1 MARKTQKQ
9 LDFARLRKSVGKAAA
24 LAGKEFGEEGL
35 VSYLQHQALKK
46 PNAFMALMLKVAM
59 PELDAAAKITS
70 NITRIELV
78 APEHKELE
86 ESE

>member
-24 LAGKEFGEEGL
+24 LAGEEFGEEGL

-46 PNAFMALMLKVAM
+46 PNAFMALLLKVAL
-59 PELDAAAKITS
+59 PESEELAKEAST
-70 NITRIELV
+70 ITRIELV
-78 APEHKELE
+78 APAPKEQE
-86 ESE
+86 EGE